1 MSDGTFSKDQV
12 VALEKILGVKLPEQ
26 GFTLE
31 IKPIVSG
38 LDEGQL
44 EGVVGGVAVPA
55 PAQGMPSAQV
65 PGPLTQTTNPL
76 EIPPFRWSA
85 KI

>member
-1 MSDGTFSKDQV
+1 MSDATFSKDQV
-12 VALEKILGVKLPEQ
+12 SALEKILGVKLPEQ

-31 IKPIVSG
+31 IKPLVSG

-44 EGVVGGVAVPA
+44 DGVVGGVIAI
-55 PAQGMPSAQV
+55 AQQVSGDGSVMPVQQHLQL
-65 PGPLTQTTNPL
+65 PNM
-76 EIPPFRWSA
+76 RWSA